1 MAAYLLYGNY
11 NPSDDKGGCTFIKNL
26 PKTQLDM
33 TTAVIYCWN
42 KTEDKVKRNY
52 DETLSENFRKSALKY
67 YEFIS
72 IKGKNFEI
80 GKTEVTQKFYES
92 VMGLNPSNH
101 KGENQKK
108 CLWRKLGQ
116 VRTDSFIR
124 QVV

>member
-1 MAAYLLYGNY
+1 
-11 NPSDDKGGCTFIKNL
+11 
-26 PKTQLDM
+26 M